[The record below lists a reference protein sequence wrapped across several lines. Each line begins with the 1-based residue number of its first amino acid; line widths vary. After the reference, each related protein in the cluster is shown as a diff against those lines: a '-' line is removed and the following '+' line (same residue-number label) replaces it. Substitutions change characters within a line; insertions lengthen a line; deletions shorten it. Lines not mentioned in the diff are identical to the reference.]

1 MTNTIKPIVLSEIRR
16 VISDMH
22 LPAIAKLNQFAFQH
36 VCMSFNKERHIVPIS
51 SPVRHEW
58 YRIDVVNVTESFS
71 VFLGLN
77 TAQRGMVQEFLRK
90 FYEAFHMQM
99 LCPEFVQHWISEG
112 LEVAPYIT
120 EEVSKTYD
128 MLVEHDIT
136 QRMPDFEIPNMGKI
150 PGALRGVFG
159 RLSLDPVM
167 KTQNSWESA
176 IEAELD
182 YLAHNLEID
191 TEQMDKLTDL
201 LQSGKYDKY
210 AKRMKKYGV
219 KMLNFKVKKGE
230 VVLVKGKKIEQIDLG
245 DSLEEAASPISIME
259 RHYSPKQNLGN
270 LEVEYLNEGIL
281 YEAPLSFDKFM
292 AKIMFQINHKLISE
306 ESGLQQT
313 RTFLKGI
320 LGDKLAKDVKVELTP
335 EGISLKT
342 KAQGFM
348 AAIISQQVTSKLANT
363 YILN

>member
-1 MTNTIKPIVLSEIRR
+1 MTNKIKPIVLSEIRR
-16 VISDMH
+16 VISDMNV
-22 LPAIAKLNQFAFQH
+22 PAIAKLNQFAFQH

-58 YRIDVVNVTESFS
+58 YRLDVVNVTESFS

-77 TAQRGMVQEFLRK
+77 MAQRTVVQEFLRK
-90 FYEAFHMQM
+90 LYEGFHMGM
-99 LCPEFVQHWISEG
+99 LCPDFVQHWEAEG
-112 LEVAPYIT
+112 LEIAPYMPQ
-120 EEVSKTYD
+120 EPSKTFG
-128 MLVEHDIT
+128 MLMEHEQT
-136 QRMPDFEIPNMGKI
+136 HSKPEPMLPNFEELPDV
-150 PGALRGVFG
+150 LRNFFG
-159 RLSLDPVM
+159 RLSRDPVM
-167 KTQNSWESA
+167 KTQDSWGSA

-182 YLAHNLEID
+182 YLAHNPEID
-191 TEQMDKLTDL
+191 PEQMYKLTDL

-259 RHYSPKQNLGN
+259 RHYSPRQNLGN

-292 AKIMFQINHKLISE
+292 AKIMFQINYKLISE
-306 ESGLQQT
+306 ESALEQT
-313 RTFLKGI
+313 KTFLKGI

-335 EGISLKT
+335 EGIALKA

>member
-36 VCMSFNKERHIVPIS
+36 VCMSFNKERHIVPTS

-58 YRIDVVNVTESFS
+58 YRVDVVNVTESFS

-77 TAQRGMVQEFLRK
+77 MTQRTVVQEFLRK
-90 FYEAFHMQM
+90 LYEGFHMGM
-99 LCPEFVQHWISEG
+99 LCPDFVQHWEAEG
-112 LEVAPYIT
+112 LEIAPYMPQ
-120 EEVSKTYD
+120 EPSKTFG
-128 MLVEHDIT
+128 MLVEHDKT
-136 QRMPDFEIPNMGKI
+136 QRMPELDIPS
-150 PGALRGVFG
+150 ALRDVFG
-159 RLSLDPVM
+159 QLSRGPVM
-167 KTQNSWESA
+167 KTQDSWGFA

-182 YLAHNLEID
+182 YLAHNLDID
-191 TEQMDKLTDL
+191 TEQTDKLTDL

-259 RHYSPKQNLGN
+259 RHYSPRQNLGN

-313 RTFLKGI
+313 KTFLKGI

-335 EGISLKT
+335 EGIALKA